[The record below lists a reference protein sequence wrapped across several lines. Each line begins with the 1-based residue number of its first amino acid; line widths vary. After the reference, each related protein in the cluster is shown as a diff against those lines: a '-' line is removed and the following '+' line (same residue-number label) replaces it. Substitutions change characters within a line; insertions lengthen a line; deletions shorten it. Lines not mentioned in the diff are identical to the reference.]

1 LRFTTTGPGGSK
13 LDGSAPLTILKDFTV
28 LGFNSLAIGIVFALF
43 SAYILKR
50 FRVFS
55 RNPVMETMMIFCF
68 AYLAYVTAEISGNSG
83 IITLLTVGVVMA
95 HYTWFNLSPMGKQAS
110 YTVFQFLGYIMEAFV
125 FSYLGLTFFSYAKF

>member
-1 LRFTTTGPGGSK
+1 MRYTSAKGVDGGESEK
-13 LDGSAPLTILKDFTV
+13 LDWNAPPKIMKEFVV
-28 LGFNSLAIGIVFALF
+28 LGFNSLMIGIIFALL

-68 AYLAYVTAEISGNSG
+68 GYLAYVVSEVSANSG
-83 IITLLTVGVVMA
+83 IISLLTTGIVMA

-110 YTVFQFLGYIMEAFV
+110 YTVF
-125 FSYLGLTFFSYAKF
+125 

>member
-1 LRFTTTGPGGSK
+1 M
-13 LDGSAPLTILKDFTV
+13 
-28 LGFNSLAIGIVFALF
+28 IGIIFALL
-43 SAYILKR
+43 SAYILKK

-68 AYLAYVTAEISGNSG
+68 GYLAYVVSEISANSG

-95 HYTWFNLSPMGKQAS
+95 HYTWYNLSPMGKQAS

-125 FSYLGLTFFSYAKF
+125 FSYLGLTFFSYA